1 MAPVGVAAG
10 QVWWLYGPPCV
21 GKSATA
27 WELFARV
34 LSGEPRGYFDIDQV
48 GMCYPELEG
57 DPGRFALKARAAGAL
72 IRCFQQAGVRT
83 VIVSGVLDE
92 RSLTEVVGNVDQLA
106 VTFCRLR
113 VEREELKRRLETRY
127 GPEDV
132 VRALAEAQE
141 WDHHGST
148 HVVVDTGQGD
158 PLDTARKV
166 AEAVRLA
173 APSAPVSAAR
183 PRSPAPVGAGTE
195 RVILIC
201 GPTAV
206 GKSTAGF
213 GLFMNLLA
221 TGRGAAYLD
230 LQQLG
235 FLAELPADAP
245 SRHLIVAGCV
255 AELWEQYRSVGAQDL
270 VLTGLVERSD
280 DVQRYRDAL
289 GATPL
294 VVCRL
299 RTSPEGLRE
308 RILARTSGGGPQ
320 LAGDALVGLSAD
332 DAETVLQDSLAQQ
345 SHLEDLEIADV
356 VFDIAG
362 ESPEDVTQL
371 LLTLLDRGF
380 EDVPAR

>member
-1 MAPVGVAAG
+1 M
-10 QVWWLYGPPCV
+10 
-21 GKSATA
+21 
-27 WELFARV
+27 
-34 LSGEPRGYFDIDQV
+34 
-48 GMCYPELEG
+48 
-57 DPGRFALKARAAGAL
+57 
-72 IRCFQQAGVRT
+72 
-83 VIVSGVLDE
+83 DE
-92 RSLTEVVGNVDQLA
+92 RSLTEVIENVDQLG

-132 VRALAEAQE
+132 VRALAEAHQ

-158 PLDTARKV
+158 PLDIARKV
-166 AEAVRLA
+166 AQAVRLA
-173 APSAPVSAAR
+173 APSAPVSASR
-183 PRSPAPVGAGTE
+183 PRSPAPVGTGTE
-195 RVILIC
+195 RAILIC

-221 TGRGAAYLD
+221 TGRAAAYLD

-245 SRHLIVAGCV
+245 SRHLIVADCV

-270 VLTGLVERSD
+270 VLTGQVERSD

-289 GATPL
+289 GATPS

-332 DAETVLQDSLAQQ
+332 DAETVLEDSLAQQ
-345 SHLEDLEIADV
+345 SHPEDLEIADV
-356 VFDIAG
+356 VLDIEG